1 MADKLEAGDRA
12 PNFDLP
18 AVYGYKA
25 GATSPSHEEGV
36 RIRLKDF
43 EGKKWV
49 ILSFYQQ
56 DASPQDTRL
65 MVSWNGFNRK
75 FESKEIALLGISW
88 NGVNSHRQ
96 FIEVYQLAFTLLAD
110 EKKEVTEKYG
120 VIREEKNDLGEME
133 RKVARTTF
141 VIDKTGMIRNI
152 WENIEDLREHPK
164 EVWQYI
170 AKEKGL

>member
-1 MADKLEAGDRA
+1 MAGKLEAGDRA

-36 RIRLKDF
+36 RIALKEY

-49 ILSFYQQ
+49 VLVFYNQ
-56 DASPQDTRL
+56 DSSPEDTRL
-65 MVSWNGFNRK
+65 MVSINGYNRK
-75 FESKEIALLGISW
+75 FETKEVVLLGCSQ
-88 NGVNSHRQ
+88 NGLNSHRQ
-96 FIEVYQLAFTLLAD
+96 FIEVYQLGFTLIAD

-120 VIREEKNDLGEME
+120 VIREGKNDLGEME
-133 RKVARTTF
+133 RRVQRTTF

-152 WENIEDLREHPK
+152 WEDMEDLREHPL
-164 EVWQYI
+164 EVWKFIQ
-170 AKEKGL
+170 KEKGV